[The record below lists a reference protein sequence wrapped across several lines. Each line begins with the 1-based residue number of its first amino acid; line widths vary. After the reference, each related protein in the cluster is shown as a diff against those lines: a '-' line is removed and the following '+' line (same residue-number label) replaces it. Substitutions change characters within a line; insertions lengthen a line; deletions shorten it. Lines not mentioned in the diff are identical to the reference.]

1 MKRIVVMAVAGA
13 LFAIGRAEGQT
24 SLDVIQ
30 DDLRAA
36 KEAHDT
42 ANSEMMHT
50 FLSTLEAASLSPST
64 ALDLYSKAGGN
75 LPDAAPVRAHY
86 EYETPSEKEKREEI
100 DAQNFES
107 VAIVIQVHCGLMRNA
122 ALLAL
127 TPKAPGVQEQWM
139 DWLKTTAEIYPQLSG
154 RRALKDVS
162 MRDSVV
168 SHYLGFHSWGNSEMG
183 GWTVAQLPQIYRDQ
197 VLEPLRHPPG
207 PGTMDAW
214 DTYIAMRQA
223 DEPDK
228 EKWSQQEEPALDFDR
243 DADDF
248 TIQPTIDKLAA
259 LDAIIKANP
268 GDDHLDDWIARMQT
282 MIDIYRRGGTAT
294 GLPPGATPGTPS
306 SAAPGVM
313 PTASPGIPSSGTTG
327 VLPTATPGTPIS
339 GTGAPLPTASP
350 GTPVSGTTAQLPTAS
365 PGTPVSGTTAQ
376 LPTASPGTPVSGT
389 TAQLPTASPGTPVS
403 GTVAPLPTASPGTP
417 VSGTAAPI
425 PAATPG
431 TVTGQ

>member
-1 MKRIVVMAVAGA
+1 MTRFVEDQRNARDLFTRVEFLLRPDGLPYSSGMKRIVVIAVAGV
-13 LFAIGRAEGQT
+13 LFAVGRAEAQT

-30 DDLRAA
+30 DDLKAA
-36 KEAHDT
+36 REAHDT
-42 ANSEMMHT
+42 ANTQMMHT
-50 FLSTLEAASLSPST
+50 FLSTLEAASQSAGT

-75 LPDAAPVRAHY
+75 LPDAAPVRSHY
-86 EYETPSEKEKREEI
+86 EYETPSEKEQRQEI

-139 DWLKTTAEIYPQLSG
+139 DWLKTTADIYPQLSG

-168 SHYLGFHSWGNSEMG
+168 SRYLGFHSWGNSEMG
-183 GWTVAQLPQIYRDQ
+183 GWSVSQLPQIYHDQ

-228 EKWSQQEEPALDFDR
+228 EKWSQQEEPELDFDR
-243 DADDF
+243 DSDDF
-248 TIQPTIDKLAA
+248 TIQPSIDKLAA

-268 GDDHLDDWIARMQT
+268 NDDHLDEWITRMQT
-282 MIDIYRRGGTAT
+282 MIDTYRRGGTAT
-294 GLPPGATPGTPS
+294 GLLPGATPGTPS
-306 SAAPGVM
+306 SEAPGVT
-313 PTASPGIPSSGTTG
+313 PTASPGTPSSGTTG
-327 VLPTATPGTPIS
+327 ALPSATPGTPNS
-339 GTGAPLPTASP
+339 GTRSPMPAASP
-350 GTPVSGTTAQLPTAS
+350 GTPVSGTTA
-365 PGTPVSGTTAQ
+365 
-376 LPTASPGTPVSGT
+376 
-389 TAQLPTASPGTPVS
+389 
-403 GTVAPLPTASPGTP
+403 PL
-417 VSGTAAPI
+417 

-431 TVTGQ
+431 IVTGR